1 MKKVFIGGSRRF
13 WNLSQEVCERLEAI
27 TAQSFTV
34 LVGDA
39 NGTDKAIQKYLA
51 EKGYNN
57 AIVFCAGDVC
67 RNNVGNWETNSVEV
81 ERSKKDYRFYMK
93 KDLEMAKE
101 ADFGFMIWDRQ
112 SSGTLSNILELLER
126 DKNVLVYIVPEKKFV
141 KLGDLKDLHRQ
152 LKACSPEAMKSFD
165 VKLNLKD
172 RLQVPVK
179 PQQQLQIFPEERWY
193 P

>member
-13 WNLSQEVCERLEAI
+13 WNLPQVVCERLDGI
-27 TAQSFTV
+27 IAQSFTV

-51 EKGYNN
+51 EKGYKNV
-57 AIVFCAGDVC
+57 IVFCAGDAC
-67 RNNVGNWETNSVEV
+67 RNNIGNWKTNSVEV

-126 DKNVLVYIVPEKKFV
+126 GKNVLVYIVPEKKFV
-141 KLGDLKDLHRQ
+141 KLGDLRDLYRQ

-165 VKLNLKD
+165 IKLNLKD
-172 RLQVPVK
+172 RIQMPVK
-179 PQQQLQIFPEERWY
+179 NPQQLQMFPDRRY
-193 P
+193 L

>member
-1 MKKVFIGGSRRF
+1 
-13 WNLSQEVCERLEAI
+13 LDAI
-27 TAQSFTV
+27 IAQSFTV

-57 AIVFCAGDVC
+57 VIVFCAGDVC
-67 RNNVGNWETNSVEV
+67 RNNVGNWEINSVEV

-141 KLGDLKDLHRQ
+141 KLGDLKDLYRQ
-152 LKACSPEAMKSFD
+152 LKACSPEALKSFD